1 MRTSI
6 IPDGRPP
13 SLARP
18 DLNVKLQRPV
28 PNVDFRTTAAAERA
42 FDLSSLLPAPLT
54 EATDIHD
61 VQLQVQVTPF
71 PAEMEVAKGPH
82 CLDGD

>member
-6 IPDGRPP
+6 IPDGGLP
-13 SLARP
+13 SLSRP

-28 PNVDFRTTAAAERA
+28 PNVDFRTTAAERA

-61 VQLQVQVTPF
+61 VQLQLQVTPF